1 MHNAHSKI
9 AALLGLG
16 LLAGSVQA
24 ALNAV
29 DPGPYRPANGNFAA
43 WYQDTHGRTLDLCL
57 SKAVSSRTGGATTP
71 PSYMCSLLPGEF
83 FDDTQTIAFPG
94 NFPDEAFWFTADAFI
109 QQGGVDLAYISALEA
124 AFNGGAPKAG
134 DQTSFARI
142 RIRATVPGAGIYTVT
157 HPYGVEVFDVAAG
170 GDINMTRDIG
180 IAAPGVY
187 TGALSGD
194 VGPFLRSINGPYTEQ
209 NPDTF
214 QDEIFIGD
222 PNLLERV
229 TGSPF
234 GTNYVRIEG
243 PNGLSVQT
251 DVFAVSGKLSAVTL
265 PTPLVVERATYS
277 RSAGAAQ
284 QDVFAL
290 APPPAG
296 TARFLDSAGVDTR
309 MNEINGW
316 GAWYGQSNSSP
327 ASLPT
332 TVTVTA
338 DNSAAIPTSTPTTT
352 ASPLTDLVVIRRAEY
367 VQTGTGVGQL
377 TVEATSSDES
387 APPELTLTHEDG
399 TPIGTLAGDGPVKS
413 LTTAV
418 NPFPPARIIVT
429 SANGGSDSED
439 VLLIPGTEPVTTT
452 P

>member
-1 MHNAHSKI
+1 MHKAHSKI
-9 AALLGLG
+9 AALFGLG

-29 DPGPYRPANGNFAA
+29 DPGPYTDANGNFAA
-43 WYQDTHGRTLDLCL
+43 WYQDTHGRALELCL

-71 PSYMCSLLPGEF
+71 PSYMCSLLPSEF
-83 FDDTQTIAFPG
+83 FDDTQTIAFPS

-109 QQGGVDLAYISALEA
+109 QQDGVDLAYISALEA
-124 AFNGGAPKAG
+124 AFNGGEPKVG

-142 RIRATVPGAGIYTVT
+142 RIRVTVPTPGIYTVT
-157 HPYGVEVFDVAAG
+157 HPYGVEVFDVPAG

-187 TGALSGD
+187 TGAITGD
-194 VGPFLRSINGPYTEQ
+194 IGPFLRGAGGPYIEQ

-214 QDEIFIGD
+214 VMETFIGD
-222 PNLLERV
+222 PNLEEPV

-243 PNGLSVQT
+243 PGIDLRT
-251 DVFAVSGKLSAVTL
+251 DNFAVSGKLSTVIL
-265 PTPLVVERATYS
+265 PTPLVVDRATYS
-277 RSAGAAQ
+277 RSAGSAQ

-290 APPPAG
+290 APPPTG
-296 TARFLDSAGVDTR
+296 TARFADSAGVDTR
-309 MNEINGW
+309 MSEVNGW
-316 GAWYGQSNSSP
+316 GAWYGQSTTSP
-327 ASLPT
+327 AALPT

-377 TVEATSSDES
+377 TVEATSSDETTLP
-387 APPELTLTHEDG
+387 ALTLTHEDG
-399 TPIGTLAGDGPVKS
+399 TPIGTLAGDGPVKT

-439 VLLIPGTEPVTTT
+439 VLLIPGTTTT

>member
-29 DPGPYRPANGNFAA
+29 DPGPYSLANGHFAA

-57 SKAVSSRTGGATTP
+57 SKAVSTRVPGTATA
-71 PSYMCSLLPGEF
+71 PSYMCSLLPSEF

-94 NFPDEAFWFTADAFI
+94 NFPDEAFWFTADALI
-109 QQGGVDLAYISALEA
+109 QQDGIDLSYGAALEA
-124 AFNGGAPKAG
+124 AFNGGEPKVG

-142 RIRATVPGAGIYTVT
+142 RIRVTVPTIGIYTVT
-157 HPYGVEVFDVAAG
+157 HPYGVEVFDVTTTDTRA
-170 GDINMTRDIG
+170 INMTRDIG
-180 IAAPGVY
+180 IGAPGVY
-187 TGALSGD
+187 SGALTGD
-194 VGPFLRSINGPYTEQ
+194 VGPFLRSTNGPYVEQ

-214 QDEIFIGD
+214 VMESFIGD
-222 PNLLERV
+222 PNLPEPV

-243 PNGLSVQT
+243 PGIDLRT

-265 PTPLVVERATYS
+265 PTPLVVDRATYS

-296 TARFLDSAGVDTR
+296 TARFADSAGVDTR
-309 MNEINGW
+309 MSEVNGW
-316 GAWYGQSNSSP
+316 GAWYGQSASSP
-327 ASLPT
+327 AGLPT

-338 DNSAAIPTSTPTTT
+338 DNSAAIPTSTPTSK

-377 TVEATSSDES
+377 TVEAASSDET
-387 APPELTLTHEDG
+387 ALPVLTLTHEDG
-399 TPIGTLAGDGPVKS
+399 TPIGTLAGDGPVKT

-418 NPFPPARIIVT
+418 NPFPPARITVT

-439 VLLIPGTEPVTTT
+439 VLLIPGTTAT